1 MFWSDSRLPT
11 KNNDKF
17 RVNLRNLIRLIGSA
31 FMLDTRKTSA
41 ESADPVRRGPSSLS
55 PSECHPATHYTAKLN
70 VGIIS
75 GSGYERSGEL
85 VTARELE
92 SRYKA
97 SARRRRSSTRAPGSR
112 DYFDTRSKADTAA
125 STTKVRSE
133 RDKGAPIVVLFFRCS
148 FVVPHFRIAQ
158 GSSLPEQ
165 WEQFDGQTCEC

>member
-1 MFWSDSRLPT
+1 
-11 KNNDKF
+11 
-17 RVNLRNLIRLIGSA
+17 
-31 FMLDTRKTSA
+31 MLDTRKTSA

-75 GSGYERSGEL
+75 GSGYKRSGEL

-112 DYFDTRSKADTAA
+112 DYSDTRSKADTAA

-148 FVVPHFRIAQ
+148 
-158 GSSLPEQ
+158 SLPDRSRE
-165 WEQFDGQTCEC
+165 FSSRTMRAIRRADVRMLTTLTSPSPLHPPSCPPARRPDLGIDR